1 MTQDMTTIKGMDDP
15 EVGRLMQRVAADGM
29 AAHEAEVMGLA
40 EWAARA
46 GASPTLLARMLEP
59 ALPENVR
66 RHALAAVVRNADAL
80 EALRARSQPRPPA
93 ERAAPSVDES
103 AAAVA

>member
-1 MTQDMTTIKGMDDP
+1 MTQDMSTIKGMDDP

-46 GASPTLLARMLEP
+46 GASPTLLARLLEP
-59 ALPENVR
+59 TLSEGVR
-66 RHALAAVVRNADAL
+66 RHALGAVLRNAD
-80 EALRARSQPRPPA
+80 ALRARSQPRSPV
-93 ERAAPSVDES
+93 ERAMPSADEPDV
-103 AAAVA
+103 AVA